1 MHSKTILFSLGLMAT
16 VATADEIVT
25 MFAADG
31 ASTQP
36 LVGQVLGGV
45 RIP

>member
-1 MHSKTILFSLGLMAT
+1 MHSKTILLSLGLMAT

-25 MFAADG
+25 MFVADG

-36 LVGQVLGGV
+36 LVGQVIGGV
-45 RIP
+45 CIP